1 MPPNTVP
8 DEEPRD
14 SEGRHCDHTENDSE
28 TKRYP
33 QRERNPPRYL
43 EEDTLLPK
51 NADCAHISVYY
62 CYKVCGLPQNYTEA
76 MGSPQ
81 AREWEKAM
89 KEEIS
94 SLKENDTY
102 ELSTLPEGRNWNILL
117 HEHLANDGFVRNHA
131 DHCVYKKQVDDKIVI
146 VIVWVDDLIIA
157 SDSMQLMEEFKES
170 MKIQFKMKDL
180 GRITFFLGMDF
191 KQSKGEIKMNQK
203 RFILKILERFGMIDC
218 KPRLTP
224 SEQRLEF
231 NCGELSNAR
240 QYREMIGSLIYAMT
254 CTRPDLS
261 WIVSRLS
268 QTLSNPRT
276 GDLIAAKHVLR
287 YLKRTVDYEL
297 CFKKSDADLQLTA
310 CYSDSDWASCLED
323 RRSTTGY
330 CCTLTEGG
338 PLISLVWCDSLRKYI

>member
-8 DEEPRD
+8 DEEPWD
-14 SEGRHCDHTENDSE
+14 SEGRHCDHTENDSK

-33 QRERNPPRYL
+33 QRERNPPRHL

-51 NADCAHISVYY
+51 NADCAHISVDY
-62 CYKVCGLPQNYTEA
+62 CYKVCGLPQNYIEA

-81 AREWEKAM
+81 AREWEQAM

-102 ELSTLPEGRNWNILL
+102 ELSTLPEGKASVGGKWVYTTKQDQNGVETFKARYVAKGYSQMDVKTAYL
-117 HEHLANDGFVRNHA
+117 HAPITQELYIDQPQGFEEVSESGERNHA
-131 DHCVYKKQVDDKIVI
+131 DHCVYKKLVDDKIVI

-157 SDSMQLMEEFKES
+157 SDSMQLMEEFKER
-170 MKIQFKMKDL
+170 MKTQFKMKDL

-191 KQSKGEIKMNQK
+191 KQSKGEIRMNKK

-224 SEQRLEF
+224 CEQRLEF
-231 NCGELSNAR
+231 NCGELTNAR
-240 QYREMIGSLIYAMT
+240 QYREMIGSLIYAMN

-261 WIVSRLS
+261 WIVRRLS

-276 GDLIAAKHVLR
+276 GDLIAAKHVL
-287 YLKRTVDYEL
+287 
-297 CFKKSDADLQLTA
+297 
-310 CYSDSDWASCLED
+310 
-323 RRSTTGY
+323 G
-330 CCTLTEGG
+330 
-338 PLISLVWCDSLRKYI
+338 I